1 MTHAFSRDSRTVL
14 SEGGGSVFVFWVVVI
29 GGLVAL
35 LDVGSAAAQTSPSDG
50 ATIVDRY
57 QTARRHVLAQRFLQD
72 GPGLRVLPP
81 ETLPTLVDSLHR
93 RMSQE
98 PTGVESDRPFFPL
111 RSVRAVHRLERGW
124 FEEQYDDTSWSFLGA
139 GVSRTFFDTTRTQEL
154 RARLQAQFGDPTQT
168 LGDTDPREVESEQP
182 QFEYWFIVNDS
193 IPVQVTDASGP
204 MDRGLIVATERRYR
218 NRLQG
223 LRDTLLAPVRQ
234 PERAPYVDYYYDGL
248 VEQWYRT
255 GFDGRTYFLEQI
267 SRFDIVPGRR
277 PRQDA
282 VQDSSSSAS
291 SVNREGSSM
300 K

>member
-1 MTHAFSRDSRTVL
+1 MAHAFSRDSRTVL
-14 SEGGGSVFVFWVVVI
+14 SERGSVFVFWIVVI

-35 LDVGSAAAQTSPSDG
+35 LDVGSAAAQTPPSDG
-50 ATIVDRY
+50 ATIIDRY
-57 QTARRHVLAQRFLQD
+57 QTARRHVLVQRFLRD

-81 ETLPTLVDSLHR
+81 ETLPTLVDSLR
-93 RMSQE
+93 RRTSQE
-98 PTGVESDRPFFPL
+98 PTGVESDRPSFPL
-111 RSVRAVHRLERGW
+111 RNVRAVHRLERGW
-124 FEEQYDDTSWSFLGA
+124 FEEQYEDTRWSFLGA

-218 NRLQG
+218 DRLRG
-223 LRDTLLAPVRQ
+223 LRDTLLAPVQQ

-291 SVNREGSSM
+291 TVNREGSSM